1 MKKMIK
7 AGIPAIL
14 AIAFLVVPFTVVQ
27 AAEIDFS
34 CMKYRVWGK
43 NHVSDRYREFDVVLE
58 NRCPGPAKW
67 AMCIERVDP
76 WTNKVVETHNPTG
89 VIQPEKKSRVNLQ
102 LKRGP
107 DKEIF
112 RNRFQSFYV
121 SLGYSV
127 SGPVTAQCYARQC
140 EEKKRGLRAKVTEN
154 EKAWEKASN
163 RINALIAAE
172 CPDSAWDETTRE
184 ECEGEIR
191 EASKIEIELFIENDL
206 LLREQ
211 LATVDPEHCK
221 VWSGELTD
229 P

>member
-1 MKKMIK
+1 MNKMIK

-14 AIAFLVVPFTVVQ
+14 AIASLAVPFSAVQ

-34 CMKYRVWGK
+34 CMQYKVWGK
-43 NHVSDRYREFDVVLE
+43 SHVSDRYRDFDVVLE
-58 NRCPGPAKW
+58 SGCPGPASW

-89 VIQPEKKSRVNLQ
+89 VIQPEKKSRVNLH

-107 DKEIF
+107 DKDVF

-127 SGPVTAQCYARQC
+127 KGLATAQCYARQC

-154 EKAWEKASN
+154 EKAWEKTAN
-163 RINALIAAE
+163 RINALITAE
-172 CPDSAWDETTRE
+172 CPDSAWDESTQE
-184 ECEGEIR
+184 ECEREIR
-191 EASKIEIELFIENDL
+191 EARMVEVDLFLENDL
-206 LLREQ
+206 MLREQ
-211 LATVDPEHCK
+211 LATVDPEHCQI
-221 VWSGELTD
+221 WSGELTD